1 MVPFKMKLLPE
12 LFIVLLCFSSM
23 SLCVPTS
30 WQVNQLKVHDDVI
43 QREERDVSDGSG
55 HGSGAGPCSDDE
67 DSPCHRGETQVAE
80 TSKEYPKPH
89 IVSLQ
94 VETSITARYVSTTV
108 VTVMKN
114 RAPVS
119 QDSNF
124 RFRLT
129 KDAFISDFFM
139 VVEGETY
146 QAEVEEKQ
154 AAQKAYNEARQ
165 RGQTAGQIKQ
175 SDNDFT
181 KFETNINLSP
191 KTTATFHLTFQE
203 LLRRKNGVFQH
214 RINLFPKE
222 IVQHLRADVY
232 ITEPQGISFANITWE
247 QDDTLTTD
255 FLYDAL
261 SVEYR
266 SDERVHAQFNPSE
279 VDQEGLSETGL
290 EGDLVIT
297 YDVVHDSGA
306 GHIEV
311 VNGYFVHHI
320 SPVGIPVTRKD
331 VVFVIDV
338 SGSMSGSKIEQTKL
352 AMSTIIDEIRDFDR
366 FNIIS
371 FSTETRIW
379 KENLVEA
386 SGQNKEEALTF
397 VNSLNAIGGTDIYQ
411 GVMEAVRKLQELED
425 TSSRE
430 AFPMIVLLTDGE
442 PTSGV
447 TNTEEIVKLTTDAIH
462 GKIALFSLAFGED
475 ADYDLLEKLS
485 GNNNGLARRIYHDS
499 NPSLQLEGFYKEVA
513 TPLLFNVQVNYDETA
528 IEMDSLTDTNFICY
542 YEGTELVIAGKLRED
557 FTGNEISAVV
567 SGNSF
572 DVNVEW
578 GLTKEITTER
588 GSTDNRVLKGHVIDD
603 FAQRLWAYVTIKD
616 LLLKSHVTIDQDEK
630 TLLRD
635 RALSLALKY
644 KFVTPLTSLIV
655 IKPEN
660 YQHVNDGP
668 TEEEDTIQEDYDYY
682 SVSMDQAMSMQ
693 QSDSYSLHYYTPML
707 LSGSVSLMLQ
717 APVQQSDSYSVHY
730 APMLLPGSSS
740 SMLEAPPSLAR
751 PTQVSSG
758 IAGPRTPSGG
768 CVFCTAY
775 SAQVDGDPHFRISL
789 AEQNASLCFSVHGR
803 DRLIANLISDPKYGM
818 TLNAQFKSFED
829 VSTPESVKIKSYFT
843 TVGIVLGTNYLL
855 VTPEEIAFQDMPI
868 DWTTSVKMTF
878 HGYEIQVFPQ
888 FKLVAIRSTEGITV
902 NIRRHRDER
911 AWMRNKVDH
920 LGIYVEDSS
929 GFSDSV
935 DGLLGQFYRNKLVIY
950 ESEAIHNETD
960 EKTATLKF
968 TDKKIPLVWRPQQKK
983 DCWHVRNKNET
994 LSDPSNFE
1002 VDALFQKFENN

>member
-1 MVPFKMKLLPE
+1 
-12 LFIVLLCFSSM
+12 M

-55 HGSGAGPCSDDE
+55 HGSGGGPCSDDE
-67 DSPCHRGETQVAE
+67 DSPCHRGETRVTE

-411 GVMEAVRKLQELED
+411 GVMEAVRKLQELHD

-447 TNTEEIVKLTTDAIH
+447 TNTNEIVKLTTDAIQ
-462 GKIALFSLAFGED
+462 GKIALFSLAFGLD

-528 IEMDSLTDTNFICY
+528 IEMDSLTDTNFISY
-542 YEGTELVIAGKLRED
+542 FEGTELVIAGKLRED

-578 GLTKEITTER
+578 GLTKEIKTEQ
-588 GSTDNRVLKGHVIDD
+588 GSNENSVLKRHVIDD

-616 LLLKSHVTIDQDEK
+616 LLLRRRVTIDQDEK

-635 RALSLALKY
+635 RALNLALKY

-660 YQHVNDGP
+660 DQTDSDVL
-668 TEEEDTIQEDYDYY
+668 TEEEDYSNQEDNDG
-682 SVSMDQAMSMQ
+682 VSRVQAMSVQ
-693 QSDSYSLHYYTPML
+693 HSPPASSLILH
-707 LSGSVSLMLQ
+707 SGHHISMLQ
-717 APVQQSDSYSVHY
+717 A
-730 APMLLPGSSS
+730 APAGLTI
-740 SMLEAPPSLAR
+740 PSLGR
-751 PTQVSSG
+751 GIPTS
-758 IAGPRTPSGG
+758 
-768 CVFCTAY
+768 Y

-789 AEQNASLCFSVHGR
+789 AETNASLCFSVHGR
-803 DRLIANLISDPKYGM
+803 DRMIANLISDPKHGM
-818 TLNAQFKSFED
+818 TLNAQFKSFDD

-843 TVGIVLGTNYLL
+843 TVGIALGTNYLL
-855 VTPEEIAFQDMPI
+855 VTPEEITFQDMPI

-888 FKLVAIRSTEGITV
+888 FKLVAIRSTEGLTV

-950 ESEAIHNETD
+950 ESEAIHNEND